1 MTAQKAIAVIVVAA
15 GVGERMGGG
24 PKQYRQ
30 LAGKPVLART
40 IEAFTRRRDVS
51 WVLPVIN
58 PTHADLYAA
67 LELESA
73 KLLAPVAGVF
83 AAQEIK
89 PQASTLAQARIDA
102 ATRRPDLM
110 IVDLGLPDGDGKDL
124 IRDLRSWVYSPILVL
139 SAREREEEKVA
150 ALNAGADDY
159 LVKPFGVPELLARI
173 RALLRRSQLVP
184 NVQAASSRVRFGSVQ
199 VDLASHEVTR
209 DGEAVHLTPIEFR
222 LLTALIRGHGKVL
235 THQHLL
241 HETWGA
247 AYSDRPHYLRVYMM
261 QLRQKLEED
270 AAQPKYLLTELQVG
284 YRLAGLEIQE

>member
-1 MTAQKAIAVIVVAA
+1 MNKAQILIV
-15 GVGERMGGG
+15 EDESN
-24 PKQYRQ
+24 
-30 LAGKPVLART
+30 
-40 IEAFTRRRDVS
+40 IRRFVR
-51 WVLPVIN
+51 I
-58 PTHADLYAA
+58 A
-67 LELESA
+67 LE
-73 KLLAPVAGVF
+73 
-83 AAQEIK
+83 QEGMSVIE
-89 PQASTLAQARIDA
+89 ASTLVQARMDA

-184 NVQAASSRVRFGSVQ
+184 NVQTASSRVRFGSVQ